1 LGKCEE
7 VDGEWCGEEAK
18 PDRVS
23 GGTVNNDFDRGNFL
37 VPRTSS
43 IG

>member
-7 VDGEWCGEEAK
+7 VDEEWDGEEAK
-18 PDRVS
+18 PDKVS
-23 GGTVNNDFDRGNFL
+23 GITVNNDFDRGNFL
-37 VPRTSS
+37 VPSTSS